1 MDSYNKSIF
10 SALCIV
16 SLLATYLSTIGTQF
30 KILTIACI
38 YILLFR
44 YYNAYGSFFR
54 LRGWCKIVFNFYV
67 FYCIF
72 LILRSVFYDSNSGL
86 MGSYILSLF
95 GNLEFG
101 MLSWIL
107 PVIFLVVYEEGII
120 QSYLKVCN
128 ILVSLG
134 ILLGGLY
141 LMGIDSSSFN
151 KIFYLVPIVCPRLL
165 LCKQRQYLYWGYFAI
180 SFLYCYVEDERSILG
195 MNILCLA
202 GLLGFIFFKKRKWI
216 VNLVIVYSCAVPL
229 VGVSLTTINLV
240 TGDSI
245 FAILES
251 QYGSKSEM
259 TKDTR
264 TFLFQELNE
273 DLTRT
278 SSWFYGKG
286 IFGTYYSQVMY
297 NNALIGQANSDN
309 EYRLGTESGY
319 LWLLLKGGI
328 IFFILYVLLFYTA
341 IILGNKSGNY
351 WLIFLSFILANRL
364 LLMFVS
370 FTPTFDVSN
379 ILIWLFVAFNIQQI
393 KQQYCVGCGE

>member
-1 MDSYNKSIF
+1 M
-10 SALCIV
+10 
-16 SLLATYLSTIGTQF
+16 
-30 KILTIACI
+30 
-38 YILLFR
+38 
-44 YYNAYGSFFR
+44 
-54 LRGWCKIVFNFYV
+54 
-67 FYCIF
+67 
-72 LILRSVFYDSNSGL
+72 
-86 MGSYILSLF
+86 
-95 GNLEFG
+95 
-101 MLSWIL
+101 
-107 PVIFLVVYEEGII
+107 
-120 QSYLKVCN
+120 
-128 ILVSLG
+128 
-134 ILLGGLY
+134 
-141 LMGIDSSSFN
+141 
-151 KIFYLVPIVCPRLL
+151 
-165 LCKQRQYLYWGYFAI
+165 
-180 SFLYCYVEDERSILG
+180 
-195 MNILCLA
+195 
-202 GLLGFIFFKKRKWI
+202 
-216 VNLVIVYSCAVPL
+216 
-229 VGVSLTTINLV
+229 TTINLV

-259 TKDTR
+259 TKDSR

-328 IFFILYVLLFYTA
+328 IYFILYVLLFYTA